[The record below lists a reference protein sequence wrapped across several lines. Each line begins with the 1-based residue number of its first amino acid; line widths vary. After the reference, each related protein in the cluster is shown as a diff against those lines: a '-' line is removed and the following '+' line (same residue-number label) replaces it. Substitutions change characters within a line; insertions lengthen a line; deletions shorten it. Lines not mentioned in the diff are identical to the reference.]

1 MEANDL
7 LHIITCPTSHLNN
20 KNNHDGKAVRNLT

>member
-7 LHIITCPTSHLNN
+7 LHIITCLTSHLN